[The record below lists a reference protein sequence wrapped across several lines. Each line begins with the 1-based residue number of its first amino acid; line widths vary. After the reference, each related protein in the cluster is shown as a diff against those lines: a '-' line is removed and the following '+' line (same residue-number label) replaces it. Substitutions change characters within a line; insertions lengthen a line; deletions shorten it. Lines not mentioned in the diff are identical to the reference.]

1 MFARVLMS
9 TLILFIYLFMYT
21 SLTVMYY
28 DINILNKY
36 TVILHFR
43 IIYITKYVP
52 ICMCICP
59 FLILYV
65 VDLDL
70 HFTIYAYTQ

>member
-43 IIYITKYVP
+43 IIYITKHVCTCMYVQHMSIP
-52 ICMCICP
+52 NI
-59 FLILYV
+59 
-65 VDLDL
+65 
-70 HFTIYAYTQ
+70 